1 MTVKPAQHEAFAQ
14 HVGSAIRAARR
25 HLGMTQEEL
34 AELIGV
40 SDRTMRSIEQ
50 GKTGVS
56 FDSVLRSAQAVGVR
70 WEVHTP

>member
-1 MTVKPAQHEAFAQ
+1 MTAQATQHEAFAEQ
-14 HVGSAIRAARR
+14 VGAAIRAARR
-25 HLGMTQEEL
+25 RLGMTQEEL

-56 FDSVLRSAQAVGVR
+56 FDSVIRAAQAVGVR
-70 WEVHTP
+70 WEVRTS